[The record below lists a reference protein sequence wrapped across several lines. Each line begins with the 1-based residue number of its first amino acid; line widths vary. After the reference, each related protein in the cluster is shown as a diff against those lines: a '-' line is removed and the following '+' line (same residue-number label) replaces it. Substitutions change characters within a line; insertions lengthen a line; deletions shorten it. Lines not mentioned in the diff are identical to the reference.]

1 MKRIVRASLTAGSLL
16 ALALG
21 GSLAAAPALAASQNV
36 EAAIK
41 SLAKIE
47 ADATKFKAFCK
58 LIKDLDDVPDQDTA
72 KAEALEG
79 QLENLLKS
87 IGFDVLQ
94 AWDLGADLD
103 PASEDGKAFEAAID
117 ALEDRCPE

>member
-1 MKRIVRASLTAGSLL
+1 MKRIVRASLG

-21 GSLAAAPALAASQNV
+21 CAVAATPVLAASQNV

-47 ADATKFKAFCK
+47 ADAAKFKSFCQ
-58 LIKDLDDVPDQDTA
+58 LIKDMDDVPDQDTA
-72 KAEALEG
+72 KAEALET

-94 AWDLGADLD
+94 AWDMGSELD
-103 PASEDGKAFEAAID
+103 PATEDGKAFEAAVE
-117 ALEDRCPE
+117 ALEDKCPE